1 MFKNKLIILTPVI
14 AFVAFFIFSLTLLPS
29 TKMQVRDLPV
39 AIVNEDEGITLP
51 SGEEM
56 NMGDTIVAKL
66 RTAMSENDEAPMEF
80 TILNSRK
87 KLDKALD
94 EQEFYGA
101 LVIPK
106 DFSANQATLQTEDPV
121 SPELEIVV
129 NQGMNASASQI
140 INQGLSTMVDNVNVM
155 MSTQISES
163 LIAKDITVSPE
174 RAKIIS
180 SPITKTVTLAHP
192 VGENTANGNMPVS
205 LFQPLWMATLAAA
218 AILFLQTRNL
228 PVRSVKESMY
238 IKLGQILVGFI
249 SACVV
254 GFGFAWI
261 ADAMVGLNIPDYSDT
276 AVYLTISS
284 LSFFLM
290 ITALLCL
297 VGYAGLA
304 ICGLM
309 LFFGA
314 PLLSMA
320 PEMMPQFY
328 QDWVYPWL
336 PMRFMTEGLRELF
349 FFNDGLS
356 WSSSLTSLVCIGIAS
371 IIIILGTGVKVGLK
385 ASVEEE
391 TTTEMDN
398 TLEDSPSIE
407 EVNDDIED
415 SYPSRMKAKA
425 VQENPNLIV
434 NSIPDVV
441 TTTETIEETIVFQ
454 TMTQNTL
461 SLPKGQ
467 TDLIITGVNGIQE
480 KTYEKTYVKGVLT
493 ATKLIDSEVIQEP
506 ITEFILIGT
515 QEVVPARLTKEQ
527 AIEVLA
533 SSSAM
538 SVAEQNGVIVYELNH
553 DMTRTLHV
561 EIDSNGVSYVEYD
574 PYMYNSAEGLSIE
587 QLMEKYDYTN
597 KLATLIYTSA
607 KMADPQITES
617 VQLVSE
623 AIYGVGTR
631 KSKELYDEMMSTPKS
646 YKYVE
651 KYND

>member
-14 AFVAFFIFSLTLLPS
+14 AFIAFFIFSLTLFPS
-29 TKMQVRDLPV
+29 TKMQVKDLPV

-66 RTAMSENDEAPMEF
+66 QTAMSENDEAPMEF
-80 TILNSRK
+80 TLLNNRK
-87 KLDKALD
+87 KLDKELD

-106 DFSANQATLQTEDPV
+106 DFSTNQATLQTENPV

-140 INQGLSTMVDNVNVM
+140 INQGLSTMVDNVNMM

-163 LIAKDITVSPE
+163 LIAKDITVSPDQ
-174 RAKIIS
+174 AKIIA
-180 SPITKTVTLAHP
+180 SPITKTITLAHP
-192 VGENTANGNMPVS
+192 VGENTANGNMQVS
-205 LFQPLWMATLAAA
+205 LFQPLWMATLVAS

-238 IKLGQILVGFI
+238 IKLGQILIGTI

-261 ADAMVGLNIPDYSDT
+261 ADVMVGLNIPDYSDT

-336 PMRFMTEGLRELF
+336 PMRFMTEGLKELF
-349 FFNDGLS
+349 FFSDGLS
-356 WSSSLTSLVCIGIAS
+356 WSSSVTSLVCIGIVS
-371 IIIILGTGVKVGLK
+371 MVIILGTGIKVGLK
-385 ASVEEE
+385 ARVEE
-391 TTTEMDN
+391 TTTDVDN
-398 TLEDSPSIE
+398 TLEGNLSSK
-407 EVNDDIED
+407 EVNDDTED
-415 SYPSRMKAKA
+415 LYPSRMKVKA
-425 VQENPNLIV
+425 THDNPNLVV

-441 TTTETIEETIVFQ
+441 TTTETIEETIIFQ
-454 TMTQNTL
+454 TITQNTL

-467 TDLIITGVNGIQE
+467 TDLIINGVNGIQE

-506 ITEFILIGT
+506 INEFILIGT
-515 QEVVPARLTKEQ
+515 QEIAPVKLTREQ
-527 AIEVLA
+527 AREILD
-533 SSSAM
+533 SSSVM
-538 SVAEQNGVIVYELNH
+538 SVEDRNAVTVYELNH

-561 EIDSNGVSYVEYD
+561 ELDSDGVSYVEYD
-574 PYMYNSAEGLSIE
+574 PYMYNTAEGLTIE

-597 KLATLIYTSA
+597 KIATLIHTSA
-607 KMADPQITES
+607 KMTDPQIIES

-623 AIYGVGTR
+623 AIYGVGTK

-646 YKYVE
+646 YKFVE
-651 KYND
+651 NYNA